1 MKLKKC
7 YGRTPGDIKA
17 VRPMKDGVIADF
29 TATQLM
35 LKNIMQKIVQ
45 RHNLGKP
52 RVVVGVPSGITEVE
66 ERAVEESVLQAGAKE
81 VYLIEEPMAA
91 AIGANL
97 DVAEPSGSI
106 IVDIGGGT
114 TEVAVISLGGIV
126 VSNSLRVAGD
136 ELDEDIVNYIK
147 KEMNL
152 AIGSTTAEQIKIEI
166 GCAMPLMSET
176 SMQVSGRD
184 LGTGLP
190 ETVTVTSTQ
199 IQEAMQDSIEKIIDI
214 MLKEVENRLK
224 EQKYDVEFGPEV
236 KKLIAEK
243 GIDKNFGAR
252 PLRRTIQNLVEDSMA
267 EEILDGKLDKGKL
280 TKFTVKDGKI
290 VKMGQK

>member
-35 LKNIMQKIVQ
+35 LKNIMKKIVQ

-114 TEVAVISLGGIV
+114 TEVAGNSVRIYVSHINFEATYSYLETSSLQLSMIRV
-126 VSNSLRVAGD
+126 YSINSITTQDTEMFNSLKD
-136 ELDEDIVNYIK
+136 WIQSLK
-147 KEMNL
+147 KFSTMISESGEMQRIQFFNR
-152 AIGSTTAEQIKIEI
+152 QREI
-166 GCAMPLMSET
+166 INTL
-176 SMQVSGRD
+176 
-184 LGTGLP
+184 
-190 ETVTVTSTQ
+190 
-199 IQEAMQDSIEKIIDI
+199 
-214 MLKEVENRLK
+214 
-224 EQKYDVEFGPEV
+224 
-236 KKLIAEK
+236 
-243 GIDKNFGAR
+243 
-252 PLRRTIQNLVEDSMA
+252 
-267 EEILDGKLDKGKL
+267 
-280 TKFTVKDGKI
+280 
-290 VKMGQK
+290 